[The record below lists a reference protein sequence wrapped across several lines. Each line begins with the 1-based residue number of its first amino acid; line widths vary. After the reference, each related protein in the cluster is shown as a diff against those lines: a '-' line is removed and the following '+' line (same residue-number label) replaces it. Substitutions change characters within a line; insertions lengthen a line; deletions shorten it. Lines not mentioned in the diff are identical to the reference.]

1 MDNLKYKI
9 IAYLGR
15 TPDFLEEVQMY
26 DDGKGVLY
34 IKYWNAKDKTKPTD
48 EQLNALSSEATTLK
62 NDTNIRGTRKLSY
75 DSIGDQLDMLY
86 KDLIAGKL
94 DATGEWAKAIKKV
107 KDYNPKS

>member
-26 DDGKGVLY
+26 DEGDGVLY
-34 IKYWNAKDKTKPTD
+34 IKYWNAKDKAKPTD

-62 NDTNIRGTRKLSY
+62 NNREVIGNRKKEYGS
-75 DSIGDQLDMLY
+75 
-86 KDLIAGKL
+86 LIEQVEFITENGL
-94 DATGEWAKAIKKV
+94 DAWQTKVSEIKK
-107 KDYNPKS
+107 KYPKE

>member
-34 IKYWNAKDKTKPTD
+34 IKYWKAKDK
-48 EQLNALSSEATTLK
+48 E
-62 NDTNIRGTRKLSY
+62 
-75 DSIGDQLDMLY
+75 
-86 KDLIAGKL
+86 
-94 DATGEWAKAIKKV
+94 IKT
-107 KDYNPKS
+107 